1 MGSLDSANAAML
13 FYDRMRKNMARPSVT
28 TGMTPSPVGGSSAA
42 RRPYSPPRG
51 AAGGPGISGWAEA
64 TGRPFRHNPSGS
76 ISFDQPAYPGLGVG
90 AQLPSAP
97 GSRGPNSVRERLQAA
112 INRSSGRGGNSAVDS
127 LFGVL
132 SDEQQRTQDAAD
144 RQFGRNN
151 EQISSYGDFLGNLNP
166 SLMGVADQ
174 GASMLYDAAG
184 QAIGLGDAAVA
195 GQQGRGD
202 AIMSALN
209 GDLARVEGTAGR
221 IEGDANTALGYAAA
235 GVRAA
240 SNAAGNYQ
248 SDSQANISA
257 TVAGINRQM
266 QTRSRL
272 VNSGLNPDGT
282 MMTPAE
288 RQAAQRQLTFD
299 TMQATS
305 GVVSQMRE
313 EQSRIA
319 ASLGMQ
325 LAGTNISAG
334 QIALGAAGARSEA
347 GRMREGVAT
356 TRAGVG
362 TTVAGQ
368 AMDAER
374 IRANYRQLSASL
386 LESGGNM
393 RNAANALAMQLE
405 SQGRTAMA
413 EMVRNNPESVV
424 SRFAS
429 LLQLYSVSSAP
440 GGGSIRAIG

>member
-1 MGSLDSANAAML
+1 
-13 FYDRMRKNMARPSVT
+13 
-28 TGMTPSPVGGSSAA
+28 
-42 RRPYSPPRG
+42 
-51 AAGGPGISGWAEA
+51 
-64 TGRPFRHNPSGS
+64 
-76 ISFDQPAYPGLGVG
+76 
-90 AQLPSAP
+90 
-97 GSRGPNSVRERLQAA
+97 
-112 INRSSGRGGNSAVDS
+112 
-127 LFGVL
+127 
-132 SDEQQRTQDAAD
+132 
-144 RQFGRNN
+144 
-151 EQISSYGDFLGNLNP
+151 
-166 SLMGVADQ
+166 
-174 GASMLYDAAG
+174 
-184 QAIGLGDAAVA
+184 
-195 GQQGRGD
+195 
-202 AIMSALN
+202 
-209 GDLARVEGTAGR
+209 
-221 IEGDANTALGYAAA
+221 
-235 GVRAA
+235 
-240 SNAAGNYQ
+240 
-248 SDSQANISA
+248 
-257 TVAGINRQM
+257 
-266 QTRSRL
+266 